1 MSYQALVAATVLMGL
16 ALSAI
21 MAAAWVTQQRTR
33 NSGWVDTIW
42 TFGVGFVGAAAALAP
57 ISDLS
62 PPDARQWV
70 VAAFVIAWSLRL
82 GSHIARRTRHI
93 SDDPRYARLTE
104 QWGERARLRMFLFL
118 QNQALGSLPL
128 TLSIFIAA
136 HSPGAFGVQDVLAV
150 AILAIAIA
158 GEGLADRQLRRFA
171 AVPMNKG
178 RVCEV
183 GLWRWSRH
191 PNYFFQ
197 WLGWLAYPLLAI
209 DLSGNYPWGWLAL
222 LAPILMYLIL
232 VHLTGIPPLEEHMLS
247 SRGDAFRAYQART
260 NRFFPAPP
268 RSAGSTVRS
277 S

>member
-1 MSYQALVAATVLMGL
+1 MSYQTLLAAIVLMGL
-16 ALSAI
+16 ALSGI
-21 MAAAWVTQQRTR
+21 MSGAWVTQQRTG

-57 ISDLS
+57 ISDQ
-62 PPDARQWV
+62 PTARQWL
-70 VAAFVIAWSLRL
+70 VAVFAIAWSLRL
-82 GSHIARRTRHI
+82 GSHIARRTLHI

-104 QWGERARLRMFLFL
+104 QWGERAGLRMFLFL

-128 TLSIFIAA
+128 TLSIFLAA
-136 HSPGAFGVQDVLAV
+136 HNPAALRVQDAMAV
-150 AILAIAIA
+150 AVLAIAIA

-171 AVPMNKG
+171 AVPTNKG

-197 WLGWLAYPLLAI
+197 WLGWLAYPLFAI
-209 DLSGNYPWGWLAL
+209 DPSGNYPWGWLAL
-222 LAPILMYLIL
+222 LAPTLMYWIL
-232 VHLTGIPPLEEHMLS
+232 VHVTGIPPLEGHMLS

-260 NRFFPAPP
+260 NKFFPALP
-268 RSAGSTVRS
+268 RGTGSAAKGL
-277 S
+277 